1 MRSLEVSSAKEHTFF
16 AGGQEVSKEL
26 KTVEKCAQKKY
37 EEVKEREFNEELFM
51 ASLEN
56 LR

>member
-51 ASLEN
+51 ASLEK